1 MWERVVGVGVKIG
14 DSGLEVE
21 LDETT
26 WDDTMAFE
34 VSVSYI
40 GRYEF
45 CSVVLMS
52 AVVVV
57 GGSW

>member
-1 MWERVVGVGVKIG
+1 MGVGVKIG